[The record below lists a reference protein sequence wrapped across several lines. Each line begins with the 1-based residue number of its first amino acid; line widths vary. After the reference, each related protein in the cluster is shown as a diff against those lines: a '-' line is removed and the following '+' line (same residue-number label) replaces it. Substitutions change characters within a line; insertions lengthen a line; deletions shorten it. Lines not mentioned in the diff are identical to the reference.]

1 MQNISI
7 SIKTSIYLFFS
18 TRNRIDLCISI
29 IWKNLSTISKG
40 KILIL
45 INSRSPN
52 QRIGIQSSLSSCGI
66 IGSERNQSIR
76 SIFIYSFYRPSDH
89 RFIICPNIGKQ
100 CSTFCLFTQLIPI
113 IHRSINWIC
122 MFKLPR
128 KNRIK
133 SEFNLYWTILS
144 KGSMTLRWSIIISRI
159 YSCNTS

>member
-1 MQNISI
+1 MR
-7 SIKTSIYLFFS
+7 TSIYLFFS
-18 TRNRIDLCISI
+18 TGNRIDLCISI
-29 IWKNLSTISKG
+29 IWENLSTISKG
-40 KILIL
+40 KILIF

-66 IGSERNQSIR
+66 IGSKRYQSVR
-76 SIFIYSFYRPSDH
+76 TASIHSFYRPSNH
-89 RFIICPNIGKQ
+89 CFIICPNIGKQ

-122 MFKLPR
+122 MFKLPW

-144 KGSMTLRWSIIISRI
+144 KASITLRWSIIISRGNRI
-159 YSCNTS
+159 NTS